1 MPYFV
6 YSTCTGAV
14 GISLNWGMAG
24 SRGAAT
30 SLVQQ
35 HDEARTAVALTAMAS
50 SKRIMVGLVC
60 LVMDFMNGLDCRGLK
75 KTPPGSET
83 KRAGLRPHLL
93 GWFNVSWSGSCTL
106 AAGRGEKG
114 CDGGD
119 DCKFD
124 QVHDVVLYLVVVGNL
139 PIVSRLLLVD

>member
-60 LVMDFMNGLDCRGLK
+60 LVMDFMNGLDCRGFK
-75 KTPPGSET
+75 KTHPAP
-83 KRAGLRPHLL
+83 KR
-93 GWFNVSWSGSCTL
+93 S
-106 AAGRGEKG
+106 GRG
-114 CDGGD
+114 
-119 DCKFD
+119 
-124 QVHDVVLYLVVVGNL
+124 
-139 PIVSRLLLVD
+139 

>member
-1 MPYFV
+1 M
-6 YSTCTGAV
+6 AH
-14 GISLNWGMAG
+14 SLHAWRMQ
-24 SRGAAT
+24 
-30 SLVQQ
+30 L
-35 HDEARTAVALTAMAS
+35 ALTAMAS

-60 LVMDFMNGLDCRGLK
+60 LVMDFMNGLDCRGFK
-75 KTPPGSET
+75 KNPPGSET

-93 GWFNVSWSGSCTL
+93 GWFYVSWSGSCTL